1 MNQNRMRIV
10 SESDAAALHGI
21 IAGSSVITVVSH
33 THPDGDAVGSCLAFR
48 SFLRQ
53 QGKDAEVVLPDSPG
67 EVLMFLEGAETMTIA
82 SENRE
87 KAAERFSSSDLLVCL
102 DFNKADRTGCLEEE
116 VNSFRGHKVMIDH
129 HLSPDR
135 ESFGL
140 VISRCGISSTAEL
153 LYWVLMALPETCGD
167 ASRLPHD
174 AAEALMTGM
183 TTDTNNFANSVYP
196 STLMMASDLLE
207 AGVDRDRIIS
217 MIFNRHRENRLR
229 AMGWLLKDEMTITEN
244 GVAYMILTS
253 DTVRRFGLKDGDTE
267 GFVNL
272 PLAIGKVR
280 MSILV
285 KADGDRGFRISIRSK
300 EGTSANSC
308 AKTYF
313 NGGGHELAAGGRLRC
328 PEDIPATD
336 RVSAAAYIEKVTAE
350 FFR

>member
-116 VNSFRGHKVMIDH
+116 VDSFHGHKVMIDH

-135 ESFGL
+135 ESFDL

-313 NGGGHELAAGGRLRC
+313 HGGGHELAAGGRLRC

-336 RVSAAAYIEKVTAE
+336 RASAAAYIEKVTAE

>member
-21 IAGSSVITVVSH
+21 IAGSTVITVVSP

-116 VNSFRGHKVMIDH
+116 VDSFHGHKVMIDH

-183 TTDTNNFANSVYP
+183 TTDTNTFANSV
-196 STLMMASDLLE
+196 
-207 AGVDRDRIIS
+207 
-217 MIFNRHRENRLR
+217 
-229 AMGWLLKDEMTITEN
+229 
-244 GVAYMILTS
+244 
-253 DTVRRFGLKDGDTE
+253 
-267 GFVNL
+267 
-272 PLAIGKVR
+272 
-280 MSILV
+280 
-285 KADGDRGFRISIRSK
+285 
-300 EGTSANSC
+300 
-308 AKTYF
+308 
-313 NGGGHELAAGGRLRC
+313 
-328 PEDIPATD
+328 
-336 RVSAAAYIEKVTAE
+336 
-350 FFR
+350 